1 MEKKVALVFLLMYCC
16 VVLNA
21 QPDKVCGRY
30 GDGGECDRWGKR
42 ENPGERSTNIKD
54 LLARKVRTSKNRAA
68 REFLKR
74 KRRLSLEKLHELL
87 KRGYVT
93 LFPIRGYGVFA
104 SIEFQT

>member
-1 MEKKVALVFLLMYCC
+1 MLFLVYIIRKRFNATMEKKVALVFLLMYCC

-30 GDGGECDRWGKR
+30 GDGGECDRWRKR

-74 KRRLSLEKLHELL
+74 KNRLYKTLH
-87 KRGYVT
+87 
-93 LFPIRGYGVFA
+93 
-104 SIEFQT
+104 

>member
-1 MEKKVALVFLLMYCC
+1 MLFLVSIIRKRFNATMEKKVALVFLLMYCC

-42 ENPGERSTNIKD
+42 ENPGERSTNVKD

-74 KRRLSLEKLHELL
+74 KKRLYKTLH
-87 KRGYVT
+87 
-93 LFPIRGYGVFA
+93 
-104 SIEFQT
+104 